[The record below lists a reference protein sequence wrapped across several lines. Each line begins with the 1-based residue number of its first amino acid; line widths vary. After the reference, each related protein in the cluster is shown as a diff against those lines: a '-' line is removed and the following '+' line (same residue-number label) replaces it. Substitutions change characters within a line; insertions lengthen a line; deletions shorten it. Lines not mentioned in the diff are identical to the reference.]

1 MSATITHQ
9 NPLIQ
14 SMGTKL
20 LSLQSH
26 VTNLRA
32 VDIREHDLNPSHV
45 ALELQKT
52 EKKRDALQGI
62 LNGLDRSTTP
72 EMLRKAKKE
81 ADTISGVSSSSVL
94 SVIRKNKGRRDDP
107 NQVSPENFEV
117 AFAATTGVER

>member
-1 MSATITHQ
+1 
-9 NPLIQ
+9 
-14 SMGTKL
+14 MGTKL